1 MSNVV
6 ASLRPL
12 DIKFVAIFV
21 AVLDVTAYGIKLDVA
36 LPSLCVSTVENL
48 AYVESTFTFESCT
61 IF

>member
-21 AVLDVTAYGIKLDVA
+21 AVLDVTAYGIKTRCGITKFVCFHGGA
-36 LPSLCVSTVENL
+36 
-48 AYVESTFTFESCT
+48 SC
-61 IF
+61 ICRKYFYI